1 VFLSRKS
8 YMYKCI

>member
-1 VFLSRKS
+1 VFLPRKS